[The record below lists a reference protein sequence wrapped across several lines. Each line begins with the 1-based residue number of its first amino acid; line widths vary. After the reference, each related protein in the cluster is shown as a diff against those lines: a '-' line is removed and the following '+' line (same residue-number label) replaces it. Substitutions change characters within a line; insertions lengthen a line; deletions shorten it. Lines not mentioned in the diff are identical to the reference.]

1 MIPNFAAGNYDIF
14 TIALCSVIG
23 RTIGM
28 NGIPIGYVLR
38 GVTGNYDFPWANRED
53 KLNNCLL
60 NTGDSFN
67 NDNVTLYSLYSQY
80 ISTKGAGSNIIKKY
94 HSTKNGCKCHQYF

>member
-1 MIPNFAAGNYDIF
+1 
-14 TIALCSVIG
+14 
-23 RTIGM
+23 M